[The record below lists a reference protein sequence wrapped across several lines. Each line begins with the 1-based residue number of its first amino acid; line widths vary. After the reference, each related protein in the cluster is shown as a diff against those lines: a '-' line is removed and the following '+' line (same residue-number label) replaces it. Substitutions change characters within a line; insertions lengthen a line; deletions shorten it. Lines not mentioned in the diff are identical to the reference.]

1 MPAARAQML
10 LGVNQTTMAS
20 LSMVIIASIIGGTND
35 IGWEVLSTIRKA
47 QFGESLLVG
56 FVIALIAM
64 VLDRITYGFATKDRA
79 RCQVPK
85 LNALCGR
92 TR

>member
-1 MPAARAQML
+1 ML

-20 LSMVIIASIIGGTND
+20 LSMVIIAAIIGGTND

-64 VLDRITYGFATKDRA
+64 ILLFCHSSRRGQR
-79 RCQVPK
+79 R
-85 LNALCGR
+85 
-92 TR
+92 